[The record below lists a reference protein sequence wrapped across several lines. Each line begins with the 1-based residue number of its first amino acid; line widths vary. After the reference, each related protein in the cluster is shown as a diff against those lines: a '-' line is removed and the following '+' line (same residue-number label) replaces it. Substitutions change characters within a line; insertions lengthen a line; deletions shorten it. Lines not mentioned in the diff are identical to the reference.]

1 MKKEFWNFWFS
12 HRRELYMEL
21 SFKYRIT
28 PWRVYGLAHGSRVR
42 SSKEN
47 KLLTEMLQRG
57 IICEIRPW

>member
-1 MKKEFWNFWFS
+1 MKKEFWNFLFS

-28 PWRVYGLAHGSRVR
+28 PWRIYDLAHGNRAR

-47 KLLTEMLQRG
+47 KLLTEMRQRG
-57 IICEIRPW
+57 IICGIRLW